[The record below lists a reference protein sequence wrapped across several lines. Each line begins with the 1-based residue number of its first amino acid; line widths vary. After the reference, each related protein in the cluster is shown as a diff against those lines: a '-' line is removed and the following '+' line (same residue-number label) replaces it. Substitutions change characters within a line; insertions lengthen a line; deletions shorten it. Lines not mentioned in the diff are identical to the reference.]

1 MENFKETLEQVKV
14 KALKTIEDKLKSD
27 ISVLDLI
34 NICACLNNF
43 KSEED
48 FVTQFLRAKQLIDGN
63 SGTEE
68 KTSEK
73 VDG

>member
-34 NICACLNNF
+34 NLCACLNNF
-43 KSEED
+43 KAD
-48 FVTQFLRAKQLIDGN
+48 FDIVEQCLQATKILNSAK
-63 SGTEE
+63 TEE